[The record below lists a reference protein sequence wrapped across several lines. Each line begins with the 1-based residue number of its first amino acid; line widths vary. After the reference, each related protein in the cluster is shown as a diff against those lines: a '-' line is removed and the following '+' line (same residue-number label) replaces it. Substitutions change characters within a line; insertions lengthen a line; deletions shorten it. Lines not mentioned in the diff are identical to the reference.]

1 MNDILSFASTLI
13 EESGGAV
20 EWNPSE
26 NRFQAL
32 LPDHACSRLGLQE
45 ALVTISDTVNAGE
58 EQGSVSI
65 GFGTE
70 LLDRAILMAREL
82 GNTASVRMPALSIRK
97 QTEPDPA
104 ESFGFP
110 NATFEVKGTHDSW
123 LDYWVW
129 SFEVAADADERHD
142 AVHHI
147 CVSSWGAGCPRLP
160 GLIFE
165 HALDWEPLTVKE
177 SEFQEHSLDNLFVA
191 ACDRVARQA
200 GEGLTEFK
208 ETVTRHHARD
218 IHRIETYFQDLTGEM
233 EEEIRK
239 RQLQGAELDI
249 RKDKMRQLESEKA
262 RKLNAL
268 KDKYRLRLTV
278 NPTALLLAR
287 IPVRRC
293 DLLVKRRKKERRM
306 SVVYNLLHK
315 GFDRMVCEA
324 CGHDTYTL
332 GFCDE
337 ALHLLC
343 ESCLTV
349 FTNEKTCPRCRGGR
363 PPAKVET
370 VLSRLGIERETEK

>member
-129 SFEVAADADERHD
+129 SFEVAADADERHE

-147 CVSSWGAGCPRLP
+147 
-160 GLIFE
+160 
-165 HALDWEPLTVKE
+165 
-177 SEFQEHSLDNLFVA
+177 
-191 ACDRVARQA
+191 
-200 GEGLTEFK
+200 
-208 ETVTRHHARD
+208 
-218 IHRIETYFQDLTGEM
+218 
-233 EEEIRK
+233 
-239 RQLQGAELDI
+239 
-249 RKDKMRQLESEKA
+249 
-262 RKLNAL
+262 
-268 KDKYRLRLTV
+268 
-278 NPTALLLAR
+278 
-287 IPVRRC
+287 
-293 DLLVKRRKKERRM
+293 
-306 SVVYNLLHK
+306 
-315 GFDRMVCEA
+315 
-324 CGHDTYTL
+324 
-332 GFCDE
+332 
-337 ALHLLC
+337 
-343 ESCLTV
+343 
-349 FTNEKTCPRCRGGR
+349 
-363 PPAKVET
+363 
-370 VLSRLGIERETEK
+370 

>member
-32 LPDHACSRLGLQE
+32 LPDHARNRLGLQE
-45 ALVTISDTVNAGE
+45 ALVTISDTMNAGE
-58 EQGSVSI
+58 EQGSIPI

-82 GNTASVRMPALSIRK
+82 GNTASVRMPGISIRK
-97 QTEPDPA
+97 QAEPDPA
-104 ESFGFP
+104 EAFGFP
-110 NATFEVKGTHDSW
+110 NSTYEVKGAHDSW

-129 SFEVAADADERHD
+129 SFEVAADADERHE

-147 CVSSWGAGCPRLP
+147 CVSSSGAGSPRLP
-160 GLIFE
+160 ELILE
-165 HALDWEPLTVKE
+165 HALNWEPLTVKE
-177 SEFQEHSLDNLFVA
+177 SEFQERSLDNLFVA
-191 ACDRVARQA
+191 ACDRVVRQA
-200 GEGLTEFK
+200 GEGLTQFK
-208 ETVTRHHARD
+208 ETVKRHHARD
-218 IHRIETYFQDLTGEM
+218 IRRIETYFQDLNSEM
-233 EEEIRK
+233 EAEIQK

-249 RKDKMRQLESEKA
+249 RKEKMRQLESEKA

-268 KDKYRLRLTV
+268 KDKYRVRLAI
-278 NPTALLLAR
+278 NPMALLLAR

-306 SVVYNLLHK
+306 SVVYNLLSK
-315 GFDRMVCEA
+315 GFDRMACEA

-343 ESCLTV
+343 ESCLSI
-349 FTNEKTCPRCRGGR
+349 FTNEKACPRCWGGR

-370 VLSRLGIERETEK
+370 VLSRLGIERGTEE